1 MARWL
6 VIAPSLAL
14 SEGGLSGGE
23 GGEAG
28 ELADGS
34 RRRSPLRYT
43 AGVRASFLSPPPP
56 LLAFS
61 PSFSAS
67 DDVFRTCDNET
78 MAGLTEC
85 EYIYIYIEANNEHYS
100 CIEMSVNNRHPPPP
114 SNSKSGSVE
123 RGGRGRKERRRG
135 EKRERNG

>member
-43 AGVRASFLSPPPP
+43 AGVRASFLSLPPPP
-56 LLAFS
+56 RLFTELL
-61 PSFSAS
+61 
-67 DDVFRTCDNET
+67 R
-78 MAGLTEC
+78 
-85 EYIYIYIEANNEHYS
+85 
-100 CIEMSVNNRHPPPP
+100 
-114 SNSKSGSVE
+114 
-123 RGGRGRKERRRG
+123 ERRRLG
-135 EKRERNG
+135 TSAPNLR